1 MQPYAASVTGTEIL
15 EVVYQWLPT
24 AFALDLLVSHL
35 TGEHPLALTWWWR
48 RQPFPARPLELV

>member
-1 MQPYAASVTGTEIL
+1 VTGTEIL

-24 AFALDLLVSHL
+24 AFALDLLVFHL